1 MIRLYP
7 DGMKLSELGEF
18 GLIDRL
24 GDLLGEAPE
33 GETWIGDDAAVLRAP
48 GGTILFTADL
58 LVEGVHFDLAWTPPA
73 DLGYK
78 AVAVNCSDV
87 AAMGGTPR
95 RALVSLGVRPGIEV
109 DFLEALYAGMRE
121 CSDAFGMAVV
131 GGDVSRCDQL
141 VVSVALLGN
150 PAGRRVIER
159 RGARPGDVICVT
171 GSLGAAAAG
180 LRLMKAGQ
188 PVPPPLRAAFLR
200 PVPRVREVEVLRRF
214 LPNAMIDVS
223 DGLAADLGHLCDAS
237 GVGATV
243 DAARLPLIDTAGL
256 PAGLDALDLALG
268 GGEDYELCFTIVA
281 ERAERAASEVEAATG
296 TRVHLIGE
304 VTEEA
309 DGRVLVVDGTAQ
321 PLAASGW
328 DHLRP

>member
-1 MIRLYP
+1 MEAER
-7 DGMKLSELGEF
+7 MKLSEF
-18 GLIDRL
+18 GLIDRFK
-24 GDLLGEAPE
+24 GLLGEPPE
-33 GETWIGDDAAVLRAP
+33 GEVWIGDDAAVLRAP

-58 LVEGVHFDLAWTPPA
+58 LVEGVHFDLAWTGPE

-95 RALVSLGVRPGIEV
+95 RALASLGVRQGIEL
-109 DFLEALYAGMRE
+109 DFLEALCAGMRE
-121 CSDAFGMAVV
+121 CSDAFGRAVV

-159 RGARPGDVICVT
+159 RGARPGDAICVSGT
-171 GSLGAAAAG
+171 LGAAAAG
-180 LRLMKAGQ
+180 FRLAKAGQ
-188 PVPPPLRAAFLR
+188 PVPPALRAALLR

-243 DAARLPLIDTAGL
+243 DAARLPRIATARL
-256 PAGLDALDLALG
+256 PG
-268 GGEDYELCFTIVA
+268 G
-281 ERAERAASEVEAATG
+281 
-296 TRVHLIGE
+296 
-304 VTEEA
+304 
-309 DGRVLVVDGTAQ
+309 
-321 PLAASGW
+321 
-328 DHLRP
+328 